1 MLHSRAL
8 NGALALLL
16 ALLPAV
22 PVVLHAQAGAPV
34 LVTPKE
40 SPRATVSQTVGLSTI
55 SLSYDRPAVKGR
67 KIWGGLVPMDSVW
80 RAGAN
85 ENTVLAVTSPF
96 RIGTTRLPAGRY
108 GLHMIPT
115 SSTWTLILSRESN
128 AWGSFSYRPSE
139 DAARVTV
146 PTRPADYI
154 DRLQYTMDEMS
165 DTSVTLALHWEK
177 LAVIIPIT
185 VATNEV
191 VIDSIQQQIRG
202 LPRFWPQIWAEAGR
216 WALMHNTRLDLA
228 AAWADSAVQ
237 IAPTFANLRLQSN
250 IMARQGNTAGAAA
263 LRERAMAVATEADV
277 NAVGYQ
283 LLGEGKKDE
292 AIALFRKNVRD
303 YPKSWNVYDSLGEA
317 LAAQGNKKEALTL
330 YQKALELAPEAQ
342 KGRIRGVVAGL
353 K

>member
-1 MLHSRAL
+1 MPRFGVRRS
-8 NGALALLL
+8 ALLL

-40 SPRATVSQTVGLSTI
+40 SPRAAVSQSVGLSTI

-96 RIGTTRLPAGRY
+96 RIGTTQLPAGRY

-154 DRLQYTMDEMS
+154 DRLQYTMDELT

-185 VATNEV
+185 VAANEV
-191 VIDSIQQQIRG
+191 VIDSIQQQLRG
-202 LPRFWPQIWAEAGR
+202 LPRFWPQIWAESAR
-216 WALMHNTRLDLA
+216 WALTHNTRLDLA
-228 AAWADSAVQ
+228 AAWADTAVQ
-237 IAPTFANLRLQSN
+237 NAPTFANMRLQ
-250 IMARQGNTAGAAA
+250 AAVLDRQGNTAAATA
-263 LRERAMAVATEADV
+263 LRERSMALATEADV

-283 LLGEGKKDE
+283 LLQQGKQEE

-342 KGRIRGVVAGL
+342 KGRIRGIVAGL